1 MNTPQVFTIGIPVYD
16 QVNLMDIAAPCE
28 MFFWM
33 NQTWQTKT
41 AKQKSAQVLLVAATN
56 ANVTTAAGV
65 AITPTAT
72 FDGCPQLDLLWVP
85 GGYPTALKDR
95 MNDPVFLNFLRQQSQ
110 SARFVTS
117 VCEGALLLA
126 SAGLLDGYKATTH
139 WAFMSCLR
147 KFKKIKVARGYPRYV
162 VNKNKATG
170 QYVITGGG
178 ISSGLDEALKLVELI
193 TDEVLGGKSG
203 IDVAKGVQLTT
214 QYLPK
219 PPFKVKISG
228 SKKCA
233 LDNFA

>member
-1 MNTPQVFTIGIPVYD
+1 MTTPKVFTIGIPVYD
-16 QVNLMDIAAPCE
+16 QVDLMDIAAPCE

-41 AKQKSAQVLLVAATN
+41 AKQKSARVLLVAATT
-56 ANVTTAAGV
+56 ATVTTAAVV
-65 AITPTAT
+65 AISPTAT
-72 FDGCPQLDLLWVP
+72 FDGCPQLDMLWVP

-95 MNDPVFLNFLRQQSQ
+95 MNDPVFLNFLRQQSKR
-110 SARFVTS
+110 AKFVTS

-139 WAFMSCLR
+139 WAFISCLR
-147 KFKKIKVARGYPRYV
+147 RFKKIKVVRGYPRYV
-162 VNKNKATG
+162 VNKNKDG
-170 QYVITGGG
+170 KYVVTGGG

-219 PPFKVKISG
+219 PPYKVKISG
-228 SKKCA
+228 SKKCL
-233 LDNFA
+233 LDSI

>member
-1 MNTPQVFTIGIPVYD
+1 MTTPQVFTIGIPIYD
-16 QVNLMDIAAPCE
+16 QVDLMDIAAPCE

-33 NQTWQTKT
+33 NQTWQTRT

-56 ANVTTAAGV
+56 ATVMTAAGV
-65 AITPTAT
+65 AISPNVT
-72 FDGCPQLDLLWVP
+72 FAGCAQLDMLWVP

-95 MNDPVFLNFLRQQSQ
+95 MNDPMFLTFLKEQSEG
-110 SARFVTS
+110 AKFVAS

-147 KFKKIKVARGYPRYV
+147 RFKKIKVVRGYPRFV
-162 VNKNKATG
+162 VNKNKAG
-170 QYVITGGG
+170 KYVVTGGG

-193 TDEVLGGKSG
+193 TNDVLGDNSG
-203 IDVAKGVQLTT
+203 TDVAKGVQLTT

-219 PPFKVKISG
+219 PPFKGKIPG
-228 SKKCA
+228 SKKCP
-233 LDNFA
+233 LDSVG

>member
-1 MNTPQVFTIGIPVYD
+1 MTIPQVFTIGIPVYD
-16 QVNLMDIAAPCE
+16 QVDLMDIAAPCE

-41 AKQKSAQVLLVAATN
+41 LKQKSAQVLLVAATTG
-56 ANVTTAAGV
+56 AVTTAAGV

-72 FDGCPQLDLLWVP
+72 FDGCPQLDMLWVP

-95 MNDPVFLNFLRQQSQ
+95 MNDPVFLTFLKDQSKR
-110 SARFVTS
+110 AKFVTS

-126 SAGLLDGYKATTH
+126 SAGLLDGYRATTH

-147 KFKKIKVARGYPRYV
+147 RFKKIKVVSGYPRYV
-162 VNKNKATG
+162 LNKTKDG
-170 QYVITGGG
+170 KYVVTGGG

-193 TDEVLGGKSG
+193 TDEVLGGGSG
-203 IDVAKGVQLTT
+203 ISVAKGVQLTT

-228 SKKCA
+228 SAKCP
-233 LDNFA
+233 LDDFA

>member
-1 MNTPQVFTIGIPVYD
+1 MTTPELFTIGIPVYD
-16 QVNLMDIAAPCE
+16 QVDLMDIAAPCE

-41 AKQKSAQVLLVAATN
+41 AKQKSAQVLLVAARTE
-56 ANVTTAAGV
+56 AVMTAAGV
-65 AITPTAT
+65 AITPAAT
-72 FDGCPQLDLLWVP
+72 FDSCPQLDMLWVP

-95 MNDPVFLNFLRQQSQ
+95 MNDPVFLNFLRTQGEG
-110 SARFVTS
+110 AKFITS

-126 SAGLLDGYKATTH
+126 SAGLLDGYQATTH

-147 KFKKIKVARGYPRYV
+147 RFKKIKVVKGYPRVV
-162 VNKNKATG
+162 VNKNKSG
-170 QYVITGGG
+170 KYVVTGGG

-193 TDEVLGGKSG
+193 TDEVLGGTSG

-219 PPFKVKISG
+219 PPFRGKIPG
-228 SKKCA
+228 SKKCP
-233 LDNFA
+233 LDSVG